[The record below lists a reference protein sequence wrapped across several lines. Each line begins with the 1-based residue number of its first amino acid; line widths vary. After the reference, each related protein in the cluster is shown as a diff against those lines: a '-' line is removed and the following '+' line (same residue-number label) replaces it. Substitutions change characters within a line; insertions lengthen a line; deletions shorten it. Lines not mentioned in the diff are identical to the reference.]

1 MKYIKKIWSLIDT
14 IITAI
19 VITGLAGSMIIGYEK
34 IYKDNWFLIPV
45 MIIVATAILLKK
57 GKLET
62 EQIKIRYLDKRITPL
77 EYIGGSNK
85 SNWIDLRAAETIELK
100 AGESKLIPLGVAMQI
115 PDGYEAYI
123 APRSSTY
130 KNFGIVQTNSI
141 GIIDSSY
148 CGANDQWYMPVKADR
163 DTKIPVNARICQFR
177 IIKNQPA
184 IEFIEDSLED
194 NNNRGGLGSTGI

>member
-14 IITAI
+14 IITAV
-19 VITGLAGSMIIGYEK
+19 VITGLAGSAIIGYERL
-34 IYKDNWFLIPV
+34 YKYGWAFIPMLI
-45 MIIVATAILLKK
+45 ILATILLLKNESPEIK
-57 GKLET
+57 
-62 EQIKIRYLDKRITPL
+62 QIKIKYLDKRITPL
-77 EYIGGSNK
+77 EYIGGSDK
-85 SNWIDLRAAETIELK
+85 SNWIDLRAAETVELK

-141 GIIDSSY
+141 GVVDSSY
-148 CGANDQWYMPVKADR
+148 CGANDQWYMPVRADR

-177 IIKNQPA
+177 IVQNQPA
-184 IEFIEDSLED
+184 IKFIEDSLED
-194 NNNRGGLGSTGI
+194 NKNRGGLGSTGI